1 MEKVQPMAAL
11 AMETAPGK
19 VSRGRFPA
27 VLRLADAASIGDH
40 AVDQQDDDRPA
51 DGQQPRLK

>member
-1 MEKVQPMAAL
+1 MEKVQPMKPCYGNG
-11 AMETAPGK
+11 PGK

-27 VLRLADAASIGDH
+27 ELRLADAASIGDH
-40 AVDQQDDDRPA
+40 AVNQQDDDCPA